1 MEDKSRKEIRLE
13 KKKERKEKRQKFWN
27 ENKEL
32 VVQAAIALVG
42 VGTTVLSIVGI
53 ALDHK
58 MTREDT
64 DYERAVFY
72 DHENYVDYVLKDPMT
87 NEEKREAVER
97 QNHGEDTY
105 SVLKDMGKI

>member
-1 MEDKSRKEIRLE
+1 MEEKSKEIIYLD

-42 VGTTVLSIVGI
+42 VGTTILSIIGVV
-53 ALDHK
+53 LDHK

-72 DHENYVDYVLKDPMT
+72 DHENYVDYTLKTPMT
-87 NEEKREAVER
+87 NEEKKEVIER
-97 QNHGEDTY
+97 RNRGESTY
-105 SVLKDMGKI
+105 DILKDMGKL